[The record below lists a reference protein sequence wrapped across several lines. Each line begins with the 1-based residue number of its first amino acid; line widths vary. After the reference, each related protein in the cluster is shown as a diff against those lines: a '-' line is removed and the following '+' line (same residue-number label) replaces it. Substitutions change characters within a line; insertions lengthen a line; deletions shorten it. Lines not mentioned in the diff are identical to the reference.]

1 MPRVVNPSFW
11 ASMVPRFLRRP
22 TEAERAA
29 ELAKRT
35 TAGAEERRI
44 GLTFLFL
51 GILVG
56 SNAIN
61 ILSLRREMLNFS
73 RLTEAKLEKLREV
86 VQRLKNGENVDVR
99 KELGTG
105 NREAE
110 QEWEEVVKELGNT
123 DMLAEQWNKRAAQRA
138 EKQELRKQD
147 KDRKHDERQRGQAAP
162 TPTEA
167 RTEESSE
174 AGKAS
179 RPKFLM

>member
-1 MPRVVNPSFW
+1 MPRVANPSFW
-11 ASMVPRFLRRP
+11 ASMIPRFLRRS

-35 TAGAEERRI
+35 TAGAEERRV

-110 QEWEEVVKELGNT
+110 QEWEEVITELGNT

-147 KDRKHDERQRGQAAP
+147 KDRKQDERQQGQVAP
-162 TPTEA
+162 TPTES
-167 RTEESSE
+167 RTDESSE